1 LDTVIVKKQLKKLMT
16 IEEIDG
22 IGFKKSMHNIE
33 ISADEKVSINKAQM
47 ESYRDMAIKA
57 GIQIFDRAITQE
69 QAMMKRLQD
78 QSQQTKDLQSAS
90 DSMNIDGESNDD
102 LKRMLD
108 KLREQMRSEIEIILQ
123 SVINTETTKVYLK

>member
-33 ISADEKVSINKAQM
+33 ISANEKVSINKTQM

-123 SVINTETTKVYLK
+123 SVINTETKKVYLK